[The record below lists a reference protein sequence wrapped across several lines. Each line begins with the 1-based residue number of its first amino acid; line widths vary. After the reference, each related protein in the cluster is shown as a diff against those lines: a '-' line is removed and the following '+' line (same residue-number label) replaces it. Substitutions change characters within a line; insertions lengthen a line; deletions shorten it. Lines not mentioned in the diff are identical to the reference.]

1 MDAFGT
7 KELFALVLTLLNLVL
22 WGPLGF
28 MIRRLLREYEHTKNE
43 HNTRIDELE
52 NRMHDL
58 RAELPEKYLSVARFD
73 QQMAR
78 IEKMFQWIQNK
89 LDDKADK

>member
-1 MDAFGT
+1 MDALGA
-7 KELFALVLTLLNLVL
+7 KELFALAVTLLNLVF

-28 MIRRLLREYEHTKNE
+28 MIRRLLREYEHTKRE
-43 HNTRIDELE
+43 HDSRIDELE

-58 RAELPEKYLSVARFD
+58 RAELPEKYLSVVRFD

-89 LDDKADK
+89 LDDKVDK